1 MRGLGLTL
9 GLPRLLARV
18 AQALAFTLA
27 RLAQCLLGLA
37 ASLDGFL
44 VLLVANDD
52 RLERVGSGRGRR

>member
-37 ASLDGFL
+37 G
-44 VLLVANDD
+44 
-52 RLERVGSGRGRR
+52 